1 MPDDVEPLK
10 TLVRDL
16 IAGQVDAIM
25 FTTQIQCR
33 HLFRIA
39 GDLGVSHQL
48 AEALNQRAVV
58 AAVGPI
64 CTEVL
69 RFFGVTP
76 KVVPV
81 HPKLGPLV
89 NALAGYYRNIEGS

>member
-1 MPDDVEPLK
+1 VHE
-10 TLVRDL
+10 L
-16 IAGQVDAIM
+16 IDGRVDAIA

-33 HLFRIA
+33 HLFRVA
-39 GDLGVSHQL
+39 GDMGLCQQL
-48 AEALNQRAVV
+48 VDALNAKAVV

-76 KVVPV
+76 DVVPTR
-81 HPKLGPLV
+81 PKLGPLM
-89 NALAGYYRNIEGS
+89 NSLSNYFQPPGSAA